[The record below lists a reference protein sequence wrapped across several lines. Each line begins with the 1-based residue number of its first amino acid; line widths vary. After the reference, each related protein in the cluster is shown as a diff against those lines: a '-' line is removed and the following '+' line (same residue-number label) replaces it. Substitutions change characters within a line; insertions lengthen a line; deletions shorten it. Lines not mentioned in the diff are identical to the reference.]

1 MKDRERGRHEPNC
14 DRGESKWIDG
24 YASPFI
30 FLAGP
35 TQHPHTPRARSTRQ
49 IGVILFLA
57 PRSVTSSRAFAYS
70 HYRASAVRS
79 NAVMPVSA
87 LRSVWVA
94 NSTSRECLSLS
105 LSLFCVPWWSFRSS
119 AWWVPWCRLSSE
131 NSAAGPTVWYSG
143 LFPLTRSGISPG
155 SADNYEASVQ
165 HRTV

>member
-1 MKDRERGRHEPNC
+1 MKRERERLSVKDRERGRHEPNC

-105 LSLFCVPWWSFRSS
+105 LSLSLSLLRTMVVIQILSVVGAMVPAVLCKVGGWPHSLVFRFASS
-119 AWWVPWCRLSSE
+119 DQVWNLSSF
-131 NSAAGPTVWYSG
+131 S
-143 LFPLTRSGISPG
+143 
-155 SADNYEASVQ
+155 
-165 HRTV
+165 